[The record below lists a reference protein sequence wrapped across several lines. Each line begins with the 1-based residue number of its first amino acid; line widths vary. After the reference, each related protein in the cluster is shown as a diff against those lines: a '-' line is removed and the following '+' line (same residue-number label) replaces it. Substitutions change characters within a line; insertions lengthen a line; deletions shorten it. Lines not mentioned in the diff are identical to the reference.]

1 MAQITSKELGALSDL
16 LTMEENMT
24 AKYKQTAAETTDAT
38 LKNHY
43 EQMAM
48 RHKTH
53 YDELLSNLK

>member
-1 MAQITSKELGALSDL
+1 MAQITTKELSALSDL

-24 AKYKQTAAETTDAT
+24 AKYRQTAEQTADAT

-48 RHKTH
+48 RHQTH

>member
-16 LTMEENMT
+16 LTMEKNLT
-24 AKYKQTAAETTDAT
+24 AKYQQTAAEATDST

-48 RHKTH
+48 RHQTH